1 VQRLFSTFAGGWP
14 GAGLLLLRSV
24 VGIVLIDCGVMKLC
38 SELSIQLTIL
48 SVLTIGTGL
57 LVIAGL
63 WTPVAGP
70 LVAVLEVWRAF
81 IFPANLLLY
90 LLLGTIGIALTM
102 IGPGAWSIDARLF
115 GRKQIYAPEE

>member
-1 VQRLFSTFAGGWP
+1 MRAVI
-14 GAGLLLLRSV
+14 
-24 VGIVLIDCGVMKLC
+24 GIVSIDRGVMKLC
-38 SELSIQLTIL
+38 SDPTIQLAIL
-48 SVLTIGTGL
+48 SVFTIGTGL

-90 LLLGTIGIALTM
+90 LL
-102 IGPGAWSIDARLF
+102 
-115 GRKQIYAPEE
+115 